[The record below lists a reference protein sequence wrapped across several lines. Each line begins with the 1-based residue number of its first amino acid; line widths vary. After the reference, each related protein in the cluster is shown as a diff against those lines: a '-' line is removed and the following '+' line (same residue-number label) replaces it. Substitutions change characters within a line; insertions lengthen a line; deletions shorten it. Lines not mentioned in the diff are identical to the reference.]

1 MRFDSPEL
9 FNAADGDNDDDDSFG
24 GLLNLEPALGT
35 DSVVEYSIYADS
47 IADIAAL
54 ESLRERLL
62 AMACELVADHIWHRS
77 GFNLSVRQPAT
88 GEPHLYG
95 RTDYGDHVD
104 DEWLIVYLLMQATS
118 TFAAES
124 LSICVTDGDGEFML
138 IEAALVIPPSLSP
151 ANSQHRVWLRGG
163 KIHLVLPGHTAAQQ
177 QLGKGSTV
185 GRLTVAEGLAALR
198 QAAGSTVASAEVQQ
212 AINQKLAEYPAKLQT
227 DRHYA
232 RCYLPRAAAL
242 VLRRLPSYIAPAVLA
257 YCSREPNEV
266 AVAGAMQRLGG
277 GGCVEDRV
285 RFTRHLYAQL
295 LTAAPV
301 ASAKAFPA
309 HWCAADGAPHLT
321 TTARLKA
328 AELGQKVAMGLEI
341 LYWRSAALNSSSSS
355 SSTSSSRDTTDAADS
370 AYSSAAAV
378 PASFVHSL
386 EERGYFEGE
395 LQGSKRY
402 KEKLALAAQFLQQ
415 RDSSSGDDFSDDD
428 QLLLG
433 LAAHMDTATAAA
445 TTAGDAA
452 ELFARVTEPDDSESW
467 MEVLPSELEQLLMQ
481 HNQEP
486 LWSSAAAA
494 VELAAGEEAHTV
506 NATAAANNGGRD
518 TTAAA
523 AAAAASEQLND
534 MVQGMHAFMEDSQTG
549 LEGAEVP
556 AVGSSISFDVEKFMR
571 LLDGIDD
578 DVAED
583 DASSDDGANSDTADT
598 ITAASGSV
606 SQRKGNV
613 RVGHVQGGRAVHEM
627 LDDDSDDELSP
638 QQQQVS
644 DAPPEPAQTDPADDM
659 AFMQQY
665 VAALE
670 EQLDESSMGESFRQ
684 ERFKRAAETL
694 ARAKVTGP
702 MPLPP
707 GGFDSDDDV
716 DESTAAAAAEYWN
729 DSSSSSTA
737 AAAPVNVDVN
747 MVQQL
752 LESFAA
758 QQGQPGPMSSLLRE
772 MGINIS
778 VVAAASDS
786 ADDDDMVVE

>member
-1 MRFDSPEL
+1 MQFDQDL

-47 IADIAAL
+47 TASTAAL
-54 ESLRERLL
+54 ESLRVRLL
-62 AMACELVADHIWHRS
+62 AMACDLVADHIWHRS

-88 GEPHLYG
+88 GEPYLYG
-95 RTDYGDHVD
+95 RTDYGEHVD

-118 TFAAES
+118 SFSAES

-138 IEAALVIPPSLSP
+138 IQAALVIPPSLSP
-151 ANSQHRVWLRGG
+151 ANSQHRVWLRCG
-163 KIHLVLPGHTAAQQ
+163 KVHLVLPGHAATQQ
-177 QLGKGSTV
+177 QPGTGSKA
-185 GRLTVAEGLAALR
+185 GRLTAAEGLAALR
-198 QAAGSTVASAEVQQ
+198 QAVGSTVASTEVQQ

-227 DRHYA
+227 DRHYV

-301 ASAKAFPA
+301 ASAKAFTA
-309 HWCAADGAPHLT
+309 HRCATDGAPHLT

-341 LYWRSAALNSSSSS
+341 LYWRSAALNNSCS
-355 SSTSSSRDTTDAADS
+355 SSTTSSGDATKAADS
-370 AYSSAAAV
+370 AYSSVAAV

-395 LQGSKRY
+395 LPGSKRY
-402 KEKLALAAQFLQQ
+402 REKLAPAAQFLQQ
-415 RDSSSGDDFSDDD
+415 RDSSSSDDLSDDD

-433 LAAHMDTATAAA
+433 LAAHMDTAATTTA
-445 TTAGDAA
+445 TAGDAA
-452 ELFARVTEPDDSESW
+452 EVFARVTEPDDSESW

-486 LWSSAAAA
+486 LWGSAAAAA
-494 VELAAGEEAHTV
+494 VELAAGEEAYSG
-506 NATAAANNGGRD
+506 NTAASAGGSD

-523 AAAAASEQLND
+523 ASQQLND
-534 MVQGMHAFMEDSQTG
+534 MVQGMHAFMDDSQSG
-549 LEGAEVP
+549 MEGAEVP

-578 DVAED
+578 DVAVD
-583 DASSDDGANSDTADT
+583 DASSDDGANSDTADIT
-598 ITAASGSV
+598 ASASTAASGSA

-627 LDDDSDDELSP
+627 LDYDSDDELSP
-638 QQQQVS
+638 QQQQQES
-644 DAPPEPAQTDPADDM
+644 DTPPEPAQTDPADDM

-670 EQLDESSMGESFRQ
+670 EQLDESAMGESFRQ

-707 GGFDSDDDV
+707 GGLDSDDDV
-716 DESTAAAAAEYWN
+716 DESIAAAAAEYWN
-729 DSSSSSTA
+729 DSSSSSSA

-752 LESFAA
+752 LASFAA

-778 VVAAASDS
+778 TVAAAADG
-786 ADDDDMVVE
+786 ADDYDMVVE

>member
-1 MRFDSPEL
+1 MQFHQEPLL
-9 FNAADGDNDDDDSFG
+9 FGAATDGDDDDFG
-24 GLLNLEPALGT
+24 GLINLDPALGT

-47 IADIAAL
+47 TASVAAL

-77 GFNLSVRQPAT
+77 GFNLCVRQPAT
-88 GEPHLYG
+88 GEPYLYG
-95 RTDYGDHVD
+95 RTDYGEHVD
-104 DEWLIVYLLMQATS
+104 DEWLIVYLLMQAT
-118 TFAAES
+118 TIFAAES
-124 LSICVTDGDGEFML
+124 LSICVTDGDGEFIL
-138 IEAALVIPPSLSP
+138 IQAAMVIPPFLSP
-151 ANSQHRVWLRGG
+151 ANSQHRVWLHGG
-163 KIHLVLPGHTAAQQ
+163 KVHLVLPDHAATQQ
-177 QLGKGSTV
+177 PGNGSKTS
-185 GRLTVAEGLAALR
+185 RLTAAEGLAALR
-198 QAAGSTVASAEVQQ
+198 QAQPAGSTAASAEVQQ
-212 AINQKLAEYPAKLQT
+212 AVNQRLAEYPAKLQT

-257 YCSREPNEV
+257 YCSRESNEV

-341 LYWRSAALNSSSSS
+341 LYWRSAALHNSSSSS
-355 SSTSSSRDTTDAADS
+355 SSDSTSEAADS

-402 KEKLALAAQFLQQ
+402 REKLALAAQFLQQ
-415 RDSSSGDDFSDDD
+415 RDASSAADTSDDD

-433 LAAHMDTATAAA
+433 LAAHMGAATATATA
-445 TTAGDAA
+445 TAGDAA
-452 ELFARVTEPDDSESW
+452 EVFARVTEPDDSESW
-467 MEVLPSELEQLLMQ
+467 MEVLPSELEQLLQQ

-486 LWSSAAAA
+486 LWSAAA
-494 VELAAGEEAHTV
+494 VELAAGEEAHSA
-506 NATAAANNGGRD
+506 ATAASAAASAGGSD
-518 TTAAA
+518 TAA

-534 MVQGMHAFMEDSQTG
+534 MVRGMHAFMDDSESG

-598 ITAASGSV
+598 TSTTAGASAA
-606 SQRKGNV
+606 QRKRSV

-627 LDDDSDDELSP
+627 LDDDSDDELSAE
-638 QQQQVS
+638 QQQES
-644 DAPPEPAQTDPADDM
+644 DSPPEPAQTEPADDM

-684 ERFKRAAETL
+684 ARLQRAAETL

-707 GGFDSDDDV
+707 RGLDSDDSD
-716 DESTAAAAAEYWN
+716 DESTAAAVADYWN
-729 DSSSSSTA
+729 ESSGGGA
-737 AAAPVNVDVN
+737 AAAPVNVDLN

-758 QQGQPGPMSSLLRE
+758 QQGQPGPVSSLLRE
-772 MGINIS
+772 MGISIPTAT
-778 VVAAASDS
+778 AATDAA